1 MGPVASTLEKLVPRK
16 DGPQRCLL
24 CVGPTVLCPRQPD
37 CPWHPW
43 LGRSQATP
51 SPEASREARSSKP
64 AGPSPAACSLA
75 TGLQWTR
82 GAAQGPSAA
91 SPTIKRSFCSG
102 LGEQPTPGMRA
113 GAEGH
118 LGQPC
123 ETQERPALP
132 HAAAGIPAVPA
143 RVCTGPVT
151 ETHSEGKREVCE
163 VSRGARRCSME
174 GTASPG
180 GWGVAGLLPLPAHGV
195 IAGSEASIRT
205 LAQWHQGV
213 TRHPPS
219 HVEAPSASLTL
230 RGCPPCTHFPHA
242 APPGGARLVRGVTI
256 TTPGTRLAG
265 PALSGHGEP
274 RAARGRQPGG
284 RGPDPASW
292 GGGRPP
298 HPRDRGRAW
307 FPSPHTRAPPY

>member
-1 MGPVASTLEKLVPRK
+1 MGPSAASCVW
-16 DGPQRCLL
+16 GPQC
-24 CVGPTVLCPRQPD
+24 CVPGNWTV
-37 CPWHPW
+37 H
-43 LGRSQATP
+43 GTP
-51 SPEASREARSSKP
+51 GWGEARPPP
-64 AGPSPAACSLA
+64 ALRLPGKRGAPNPRGPSPAACSLA

-219 HVEAPSASLTL
+219 HVEAPSTSLTL